1 MPKHTIDD
9 LIALIPPP
17 AARPATIDWG
27 PTERR
32 LGFRLPTDYKAL
44 ADTYGPGVFC
54 DDFLV
59 WTGLPWPDAP
69 VEEAGRRAVAELE
82 PLLEDL
88 SIVTWAHDDGTDTAV
103 DLAGGSFFGWG
114 RSTDGDSG
122 YWHRTGDDPDGW
134 PVLVT
139 DGVMVCDYHRGG
151 LVSYLYD
158 FWTGG
163 FSNRQVFAGREAPE
177 RLTFEQVAVGS

>member
-1 MPKHTIDD
+1 MPKHTIED

-17 AARPATIDWG
+17 VARPATVDWALI
-27 PTERR
+27 EQR

-59 WTGLPWPDAP
+59 WTGLPWPDASI
-69 VEEAGRRAVAELE
+69 EEAGRHAVADLE

-103 DLAGGSFFGWG
+103 DLSGDSLFGWG

-134 PVLVT
+134 PVLSPTASWSATTTAAVWSRT
-139 DGVMVCDYHRGG
+139 CTTSGPAASRLVRSSPAARHRNG
-151 LVSYLYD
+151 
-158 FWTGG
+158 
-163 FSNRQVFAGREAPE
+163 
-177 RLTFEQVAVGS
+177 